1 MCSCV
6 SFQHVA
12 AHCDWWVP
20 DGPSD
25 KLNLYRKVTQD
36 WQFFDKQPPGFWK
49 LRKSFLPSS
58 CCLPASESRLHI
70 SSRWPPGA
78 NWSRLMVVLL
88 QHEKKL
94 LCYTYFTGTR
104 HLFCPEQ
111 HGRLVILL
119 FCVENHN
126 KSLSSS
132 QPWDGNTDRSH
143 ICKTSGTWCW
153 FCGLIKMPV
162 INGTSFLFLS
172 VSYFTLKFSHQCMW
186 VSCLIRSTLNLNLWQ
201 IDSE

>member
-12 AHCDWWVP
+12 AHLDWWVP
-20 DGPSD
+20 DGPCD

-36 WQFFDKQPPGFWK
+36 WQFFDNRALGFWK
-49 LRKSFLPSS
+49 LRKCFSLLPKAQFGSQPLNQDS
-58 CCLPASESRLHI
+58 TI

-88 QHEKKL
+88 VC
-94 LCYTYFTGTR
+94 LCYTYFTGTQ
-104 HLFCPEQ
+104 HLLCPEQ

-119 FCVENHN
+119 FCVENYN

-132 QPWDGNTDRSH
+132 QPWDRSTDRSH

-153 FCGLIKMPV
+153 FCGLK
-162 INGTSFLFLS
+162 T
-172 VSYFTLKFSHQCMW
+172 
-186 VSCLIRSTLNLNLWQ
+186 
-201 IDSE
+201 D